1 MVEVKQ
7 DHSGLSTD
15 LVARGAAL
23 GAATLHEAGGKIGAL
38 PHTIRP
44 VAPGMKVAGPA
55 YPVAGPGGDNLWL
68 HHAIYAAAPGDV
80 LVISVDG
87 LTGHGHWGEVM
98 AVAAQQRGIAGLIID
113 GGVRDAEQLATR
125 GFPTFSGGICIR
137 GTKKDPRGAGSLG
150 TPVAI
155 GGISV
160 HAGDLVV
167 ADADGVVIVPA
178 ERAAEVVAAGEARE
192 AEEQEIFRRLAAGET
207 TVDIYGLPGIPG

>member
-1 MVEVKQ
+1 MTDVTQ
-7 DHSGLSTD
+7 AQNALSSE
-15 LVARGAAL
+15 LIARAAAL

-55 YPVAGPGGDNLWL
+55 YPVSGPGGDNLWL

-80 LVISVDG
+80 LVINVDG
-87 LTGHGHWGEVM
+87 LPGHGHWGEVM
-98 AVAAQQRGIAGLIID
+98 AVAAQVRGIAGLIID
-113 GGVRDAEQLATR
+113 GGVRDAEQLAER
-125 GFPTFSGGICIR
+125 GFPTFSGAICIR

-150 TPVAI
+150 EPVAI

-167 ADADGVVIVPA
+167 ADADGVVVVPA
-178 ERAAEVVAAGEARE
+178 EQADRVVADGEARE

-207 TVDIYGLPGIPG
+207 TVDIYRLPGIPQ